1 MDHTQHKFNINN
13 LAIFVAGLF
22 ATGFSSAI
30 YAQSTQLSEI
40 TVSERVEKSNQETIY
55 QQQIQHK
62 QAQNIKDVF
71 AQSLDVSVTELQSSR
86 SGNNGINV
94 RGLQDNRVENTIDGI
109 ELPEA
114 QEAKHFISYGMEFGR
129 GDYIEPTAL
138 KSAEVS
144 YLGSE
149 RSLSSSVN
157 FTTLEPSDLLKGR
170 NLGGFVATGYDSRNN
185 SIYGSLGGAVATGHY
200 QGMVM
205 TTLRKGH
212 ENENHGDVGGTGAT
226 RTESDPAKTRNV
238 YVLTK
243 HNYQLNDK
251 NQLSFAFESQS
262 KKTETDLL
270 SKTGAS
276 IDSGTGIQ
284 TSGDSTDKVK
294 RHRFSLG
301 HRYNSQDGFI
311 QSADTH
317 VYFQNARTE
326 NERLRQSTTNYRHET
341 SENKVKTWGVSSDLT
356 SAINSSVPQLLRYGV
371 SYTHHDVSNYLYVD
385 RPAYYSNPT
394 EKSNKKPTADAKQ
407 DKFTAYLEDQISL
420 GDFFITPHLGI
431 VHYRVNPSMDSNLA
445 QAHLDNVEFKKQNET
460 KFVPKLSIEWLI
472 FPEFKPFFQYS
483 RGVKT
488 PSTQQLTSSFSETP
502 SYLNPRTGQ
511 YVLLNEVAVVG
522 NPNLK
527 SETADNFELGFKGN
541 TETLQYRISGY
552 YNRYKNFIDWQDLTI
567 QQSGYTQFLQYQN
580 LDKAKIYGVT
590 ANAKWKFYNDF
601 YTTAGIAY
609 SRGKAKNN
617 GVKTPINSIQ
627 PLKTKLE
634 FGYESEQFGAD
645 ISWTYNR
652 AKADKDIV
660 NAMYNPTGGYSVFDL
675 GVYWKPVKDLTLT
688 ANVNNLF
695 DKKYWNWND
704 ISYLALLKDGS
715 TAGSPP
721 IGIDATNA
729 DRYTAS
735 GRNFN
740 AGIRYEF

>member
-185 SIYGSLGGAVATGHY
+185 SIYGSLGGAVAAGHY

-270 SKTGAS
+270 SKTDTR
-276 IDSGTGIQ
+276 IDARTGTQ
-284 TSGDSTDKVK
+284 TSGQSTDKVK

-301 HRYNSQDGFI
+301 HRYNSQNGII

-326 NERLRQSTTNYRHET
+326 NERLRQSTTNYRQEN
-341 SENKVKTWGVSSDLT
+341 SENKVKTWGFNSDLT
-356 SAINSSVPQLLRYGV
+356 SAIDSSVPQLLRYGV
-371 SYTHHDVSNYLYVD
+371 SYIHNDITNYLYLD
-385 RPAYYSNPT
+385 RPAYGAVA
-394 EKSNKKPTADAKQ
+394 NKKPTANAKQ
-407 DKFTAYLEDQISL
+407 DKFTGYLEDQISL
-420 GDFFITPHLGI
+420 ANFLITPHVGV
-431 VHYRVNPSMDSNLA
+431 VHYRVNPSMDGDYT
-445 QAHLDNVEFKKQNET
+445 QAGSKNVSVTKQSET
-460 KFVPKLSIEWLI
+460 KFTPKLGIEWLI
-472 FPEFKPFFQYS
+472 APEFNPFLQYS

-488 PSTQQLTSSFSETP
+488 PSTQQLTSSFGEVV
-502 SYLNPRTGQ
+502 SY
-511 YVLLNEVAVVG
+511 YVPNRGLQTVEVAVVG

-552 YNRYKNFIDWQDLTI
+552 YNRYKNFIDWQDLTS
-567 QQSGYTQFLQYQN
+567 QMSGYTQFLQYQN

-627 PLKTKLE
+627 PLKTKLGL
-634 FGYESEQFGAD
+634 GYESEQFGAD

>member
-1 MDHTQHKFNINN
+1 MMKTQHLFNKKP
-13 LAIFVAGLF
+13 LALFVTSLV
-22 ATGFSSAI
+22 ATGLSSI
-30 YAQSTQLSEI
+30 VYAQTTQLDQI
-40 TVSERVEKSNQETIY
+40 TVAEQVETNTQGKIS
-55 QQQIQHK
+55 QQQIQRK

-71 AQSLDVSVTELQSSR
+71 AQSLDVSVTDLQSTR

-144 YLGSE
+144 YVGSE

-157 FTTLEPSDLLKGR
+157 FTTLEPTDLLKGR
-170 NLGGFVATGYDSRNN
+170 NAGGFVATGYDSRNN
-185 SIYGSLGGAVATGHY
+185 GIYGSLGGAVAAGHY

-212 ENENHGDVGGTGAT
+212 ENENQGDVGGIGTT
-226 RTESDPAKTRNV
+226 RTEADPAKTHNV
-238 YVLTK
+238 YILTK
-243 HNYQLNDK
+243 HNYQLDDK
-251 NQLSFAFESQS
+251 NQLKFAFESQS

-276 IDSGTGIQ
+276 IDRGTGIQ

-326 NERLRQSTTNYRHET
+326 NERLRQSATNYRHET
-341 SENKVKTWGVSSDLT
+341 SENKVKTWGLSSDLT
-356 SAINSSVPQLLRYGV
+356 SVINSSVPQLLRYGV
-371 SYTHHDVSNYLYVD
+371 SYTHYDISNYLYLD
-385 RPAYYSNPT
+385 RPAYGGVAN
-394 EKSNKKPTADAKQ
+394 EKPSADAKQ
-407 DKFTAYLEDQISL
+407 DKFIAYLEDQISL
-420 GDFFITPHLGI
+420 GNVLITPHVGV
-431 VHYRVNPSMDSNLA
+431 VHYRVNPSMAGDYV
-445 QAHLDNVEFKKQNET
+445 QAGSRDVAVTKQHET
-460 KFVPKLSIEWLI
+460 KFTPKLGIEWLVA
-472 FPEFKPFFQYS
+472 PEFTPFFQYS

-488 PSTQQLTSSFSETP
+488 PSTQQLTSSFGETG
-502 SYLNPRTGQ
+502 SYYIPNVGVRT
-511 YVLLNEVAVVG
+511 YEVAVVG

-541 TETLQYRISGY
+541 TESLTYRVSGY
-552 YNRYKNFIDWQDLTI
+552 YNRYKNFIDWQDLTT
-567 QQSGYTQFLQYQN
+567 QLSGYTQFMQYQN
-580 LDKAKIYGVT
+580 LDKAKIYGLT
-590 ANAKWKFYNDF
+590 AEAKWHFYGDF
-601 YTTAGIAY
+601 YSTAGVAY
-609 SRGKAKNN
+609 ARGKATNN

-627 PLKTKLE
+627 PMKTKLGL
-634 FGYESEQFGAD
+634 GYDSEQFGAD
-645 ISWTYNR
+645 LTWTYNR
-652 AKADKDIV
+652 AKSDKDIV

-740 AGIRYEF
+740 VGLRYEF